1 MAHGPDLLLSQPG
14 ELTPRV
20 ETGPV
25 SPRVTHEATMEV
37 SKEGELDARKVTDA
51 DKAIPLHS
59 HTAAPLVAKFN
70 RPFFLFVLDW
80 MTQRALLMGNV
91 FNPAAE

>member
-1 MAHGPDLLLSQPG
+1 
-14 ELTPRV
+14 
-20 ETGPV
+20 
-25 SPRVTHEATMEV
+25 MEV
-37 SKEGELDARKVTDA
+37 SKEGELDARKDTDA

-80 MTQRALLMGNV
+80 VTQRARLTGNV
-91 FNPAAE
+91 FNPGAE